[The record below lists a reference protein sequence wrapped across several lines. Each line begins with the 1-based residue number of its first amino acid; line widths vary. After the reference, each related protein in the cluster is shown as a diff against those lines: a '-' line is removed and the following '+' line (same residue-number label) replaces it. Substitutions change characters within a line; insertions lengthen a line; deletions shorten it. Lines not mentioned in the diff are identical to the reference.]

1 MAKTILI
8 VDDSTSMRQLVKM
21 TLAGA
26 GHQVIE
32 AVDGRDALAKLG
44 GQKVHLVIS
53 DLNMPNLDGLSLA
66 ERVSAEV
73 EAKRLPPIQI
83 VMLTTENTKEKVLRA
98 KKAGVLGWI
107 IKPANKEHVLQLAA
121 KLAPLAA
128 A

>member
-1 MAKTILI
+1 LI
-8 VDDSTSMRQLVKM
+8 DDSAFVRRDLRQ
-21 TLAGA
+21 TLAPLGY
-26 GHQVIE
+26 VIIE
-32 AVDGRDALAKLG
+32 AGDGTEGLKALSANPDVKL
-44 GQKVHLVIS
+44 VFLDV
-53 DLNMPNLDGLSLA
+53 NMPNLDGLSLA